1 MNKLNLTLLFVL
13 LPLLIY
19 AEESKFSI
27 SGNIYFNKSGSI
39 IIYLVDEETSKVPF
53 TGISKQ
59 EIIPSLQD
67 IKRGYIQY
75 TFGNIPKGIYGIRCF
90 QDTNMNIKLDN

>member
-1 MNKLNLTLLFVL
+1 M
-13 LPLLIY
+13 IY

-27 SGNIYFNKSGSI
+27 AGNIYFNKSGSI

-75 TFGNIPKGIYGIRCF
+75 IFGNLPKGIYGIRCF